1 VFVQAADGT
10 GTAERIMPDTD
21 FQSPSS
27 WLRDGNTISY
37 VQGHPKTGADI
48 WGMRLSDRTR
58 WPLVVLPARQYGGRV
73 SPDGRWL
80 AYTDNTSGTTE
91 AFITTFPQPG
101 SRWQVSAHG
110 GQEVAWS
117 RDSRELY
124 FRHDTRM
131 FAVRIDAAGNPP
143 VGRANV
149 LFDGQ
154 YLYAA
159 NNPGM
164 PNYDVAPDGRFLMI
178 SSDAVSLDQVQVVLN
193 WTKHLAA
200 GLEQD
205 R

>member
-1 VFVQAADGT
+1 MKRRP
-10 GTAERIMPDTD
+10 ERIMPDAD

-37 VQGHPKTGADI
+37 VQGHPQKGADN
-48 WGMRLSDRTR
+48 WAMRLSDRTR
-58 WPLVVLPARQYGGRV
+58 WPLVVLPARQYGGRI

-91 AFITTFPQPG
+91 AFITTYPQPG
-101 SRWQVSAHG
+101 SRWQVSAGG

-117 RDSRELY
+117 ADSRELY
-124 FRHDTRM
+124 FRRDMRR
-131 FAVRIDAAGNPP
+131 FAVRVDAAGNPP

-149 LFDGQ
+149 LFEGR
-154 YLYAA
+154 YLYES

-178 SSDAVSLDQVQVVLN
+178 SSDVGPPDQVQVVLN

-200 GLEQD
+200 AWDKLPQ
-205 R
+205 